1 MDTPGRWAMPA
12 VATAWAGAVLFC
24 AAVWLFAPQLTV
36 APAQSALALVIAL
49 VPLTLGVV
57 VARAVP
63 RGPVGPLLAFA
74 GFSVVATNLVR
85 GDALGPFAGSW
96 MLLYLSFAIILLV
109 VPDGRAASRRW
120 AGVGWAL
127 VAVVIIFNLLCAVQ
141 WMFPATTDATTI
153 PSIVVLLGFF
163 GLLAVCAS
171 APIVRFRREE
181 ESDRTR
187 LRWVFLAGVSL
198 PLTLLLC
205 WTSYLLIGTA
215 DLVGFGLVLMYL
227 AIPVGVAIAI
237 VRPGLFDI
245 DRATVATATA
255 TVLAVGI
262 LGVLSVACAVAG
274 VALVQW
280 SPVAAI
286 VVLATLT
293 AAAAVLFPVLQ
304 RALDRALYPERGRAV
319 AALRQL
325 SERVES
331 AQDSPEAVED
341 VLRQALRDPGLRI
354 ACRDV
359 GAHRLRLL
367 DGRTA
372 TPTEATAFVQVRGEE
387 IGAIIPSSD
396 RVKRPAAAVVR
407 AATPLI
413 EAIRTDA
420 VIAEARSEVEASR
433 ERLLRAGYEERRRL
447 ERDLHDGAQQRLVA
461 LGMRLRVL
469 QRTSRRDAER
479 DAELD
484 AALDAAVAELGTAV
498 AELRR
503 IAHGVRPSALDDG
516 LAAALADLTR
526 LAPQVVELDV
536 RASVLPDAVATT
548 AYYVASEALANA
560 LRHSGASRIRITAS
574 EHGGALRVRVD
585 DDGRGGASLTPTG
598 GLTGLADRVAALG
611 GELAVDS
618 RPGAGTTVEA
628 VLPCAS

>member
-1 MDTPGRWAMPA
+1 MERSGRWARPA
-12 VATAWAGAVLFC
+12 VAAAWAGSVLFC
-24 AAVWLFAPQLTV
+24 AGLWLLAPQLV
-36 APAQSALALVIAL
+36 KPPLQSILVLVVAL
-49 VPLTLGVV
+49 VPLILGVV
-57 VARAVP
+57 VARASP
-63 RGPVGPLLAFA
+63 RSAVGPLLALA
-74 GFSVVATNLVR
+74 GFSGVATSLVR
-85 GDALGPFAGSW
+85 ESAIGPFAGSW
-96 MLLYLSFAIILLV
+96 MLLYLSFAIVLLI

-120 AGVGWAL
+120 GAVGWAI
-127 VAVVIIFNLLCAVQ
+127 VAVVVAFNALCAVQ
-141 WMFPATTDATTI
+141 WTAPSTTEATTV
-153 PSIVVLLGFF
+153 PSLVLLLGFF
-163 GLLAVCAS
+163 ALLVACAS
-171 APIVRFRREE
+171 APVARFRRAAEN
-181 ESDRTR
+181 DRIR
-187 LRWVFLAGVSL
+187 LRWVFLAGMSL

-205 WTSYLLIGTA
+205 WTSYVLIGTA
-215 DLVGFGLVLMYL
+215 DLVGLGLVLTYL
-227 AIPVGVAIAI
+227 AIPAGVAIAI

-262 LGVLSVACAVAG
+262 LGVLSVACAAVG
-274 VALVQW
+274 VSLVQW

-286 VVLATLT
+286 TVLATLT
-293 AAAAVLFPVLQ
+293 GAAVILFPLLQ
-304 RALDRALYPERGRAV
+304 SALDRMLYPERGRAV

-325 SERVES
+325 SSAVE
-331 AQDSPEAVED
+331 AGGASPDAVED
-341 VLRQALRDPGLRI
+341 ALCQALRDPGLRI
-354 ACRDV
+354 AYRDA

-367 DGRTA
+367 DGHAA
-372 TPTEATAFVQVRGEE
+372 TPTAATAFVQVRGEE
-387 IGAIIPSSD
+387 IGAIVPSPD
-396 RVKRPAAAVVR
+396 RVKRPATAVVR
-407 AATPLI
+407 AAAPLI

-420 VIAEARSEVEASR
+420 VLAEARSEVEASR

-469 QRTSRRDAER
+469 QRTSRQDA
-479 DAELD
+479 ALD

-516 LAAALADLTR
+516 LGAALADLTR
-526 LAPQVVELDV
+526 LAPDVVELDV
-536 RASVLPDAVATT
+536 NAPALPDAVATT

-574 EHGGALRVRVD
+574 ERDGTLRVRVD
-585 DDGRGGASLTPTG
+585 DDGRGGASLTPAG

-628 VLPCAS
+628 LLPCAL

>member
-1 MDTPGRWAMPA
+1 MPA
-12 VATAWAGAVLFC
+12 VVAAWAGSALFC
-24 AAVWLFAPQLTV
+24 AGLWLFAPQL
-36 APAQSALALVIAL
+36 ANPPAQSALVLAVAL
-49 VPLTLGVV
+49 VPLILGVI
-57 VARAVP
+57 VARAAP
-63 RGPVGPLLAFA
+63 GNAVGPLLALA
-74 GFSVVATNLVR
+74 GFCVVATNLVR
-85 GDALGPFAGSW
+85 ESEIGPFAGSW
-96 MLLYLSFAIILLV
+96 MLLYLSFAIILLI

-120 AGVGWAL
+120 GAIGWVI
-127 VAVVIIFNLLCAVQ
+127 VADVVAFNALCALQ
-141 WMFPATTDATTI
+141 WAVPSTTDATTI
-153 PSIVVLLGFF
+153 PALVLLFGFF
-163 GLLAVCAS
+163 GLLVVCAS
-171 APIVRFRREE
+171 APMVRFRRAE

-187 LRWVFLAGVSL
+187 LRWIFLAGISL

-227 AIPVGVAIAI
+227 AIPAGVTIAI

-262 LGVLSVACAVAG
+262 LGVLSVACAAVG
-274 VALVQW
+274 VSLVRW

-286 VVLATLT
+286 TVLATLT
-293 AAAAVLFPVLQ
+293 GAAAFLFPLLQ
-304 RALDRALYPERGRAV
+304 SALDRMLYPERGRAV

-325 SERVES
+325 SSRVEAGTS
-331 AQDSPEAVED
+331 SPDAVED
-341 VLRQALRDPGLRI
+341 ALRHALRDPGLRI

-372 TPTEATAFVQVRGEE
+372 TPTVATAFVQVRGEE
-387 IGAIIPSSD
+387 IGAIIPSPD
-396 RVKRPAAAVVR
+396 RVKRPATAVVR
-407 AATPLI
+407 AAAPLI

-469 QRTSRRDAER
+469 QRTSRADAT
-479 DAELD
+479 LD

-516 LAAALADLTR
+516 LGAALADLTR
-526 LAPQVVELDV
+526 LAPDVVELDV
-536 RASVLPDAVATT
+536 HAPALPDAVATT

-560 LRHSGASRIRITAS
+560 LRHAGASRIRITAS
-574 EHGGALRVRVD
+574 ERDGTLRVRVD

-628 VLPCAS
+628 VLPCAL